1 MIQPVFRPK
10 QPEYGLYLYIESY
23 DLSYNA
29 TQNKSYNSRSNIFC
43 VQTP

>member
-10 QPEYGLYLYIESY
+10 QPEYGLYYALNYTICY
-23 DLSYNA
+23 TVQ

>member
-10 QPEYGLYLYIESY
+10 QQEYGLYLCLELY

-43 VQTP
+43 MQTP